1 MLIIRNS
8 AAMAKALDGPSDTML
23 KRLLAQRSAQLSE
36 FGTDLGELACFI
48 VVQPGDTLSDIETAM
63 GFPITADFVDGIP
76 YGEEGFMPSW
86 EWIADHGG
94 WFEAV
99 WILSDDGY
107 GHVLFVQDQEGVDPQ
122 LLSLCREQASIPI
135 EGSTRS

>member
-8 AAMAKALDGPSDTML
+8 AAMAQAIANPPDPQLGH
-23 KRLLAQRSAQLSE
+23 LLQDRAAQLSE
-36 FGTDLGELACFI
+36 YGTDLCELACFI

-63 GFPITADFVDGIP
+63 GFPITANFVDGIP
-76 YGEEGFMPSW
+76 YGEEGFMPYW
-86 EWIADHGG
+86 EWIQDHGG
-94 WFEAV
+94 YFEAV

-107 GHVLFVQDQEGVDPQ
+107 GHVLFVQDGEGVDPQ